1 MVAPAR
7 EPEVQDPFRSDPF
20 RIEPSDLP
28 KLHRVTQRFDAP
40 VVEDIPRAVK
50 AELARIRLS
59 ESIRP
64 GMRVAVTA
72 GSRGVAN
79 IPVVL
84 RAVVDYLRGAGANPI
99 VIPTMGSH
107 GGATAEGQREML
119 ASLGVTEESVGCP
132 ILATMDV
139 VQIGV
144 TPVNRVPV
152 FLDRHA
158 AESDGIVVVGRV
170 KQHTD
175 FDAAIESGLHKMM
188 AIGLGK
194 HKGAIDAHRRSITIG
209 FPTIIPEVGQVTL
222 FNTVTP
228 VLAGVAL
235 VENAYDQTAIVE
247 AVRPE
252 DFVQREMALLDEAK
266 RFIGKLP
273 FDQIDV
279 LIVDEAGKNIS
290 GNGLDT
296 NVTGRVMFV
305 NGTRP
310 ASPRI
315 TRIIVRDLTEA
326 THGNATG
333 IGQVDFVLKRAAEKI
348 DWHAT
353 YTNCLTGMAPEYAQL
368 PVVCLHDHHAI
379 SWAMH
384 SSGRFPPS
392 ECRVVWIRST
402 LELSH
407 LYVSEAL
414 LAEARAHPRLTV
426 ESDAWTPEFD
436 GAGFLPELLRG

>member
-1 MVAPAR
+1 
-7 EPEVQDPFRSDPF
+7 
-20 RIEPSDLP
+20 
-28 KLHRVTQRFDAP
+28 
-40 VVEDIPRAVK
+40 
-50 AELARIRLS
+50 
-59 ESIRP
+59 
-64 GMRVAVTA
+64 
-72 GSRGVAN
+72 
-79 IPVVL
+79 
-84 RAVVDYLRGAGANPI
+84 
-99 VIPTMGSH
+99 MGSH
-107 GGATAEGQREML
+107 GGATAEGQRGML
-119 ASLGVTEESVGCP
+119 ASLGVTEDAVGCP
-132 ILATMDV
+132 ILATMET
-139 VQIGV
+139 VQVGL
-144 TPVNRVPV
+144 TPVNKVPV
-152 FLDRHA
+152 FLDRNA

-175 FDAAIESGLHKMM
+175 FDAPIESGLHKMM

-222 FNTVTP
+222 HNTVTP

-252 DFVQREMALLDEAK
+252 DFVEREMALLTQAK
-266 RFIGKLP
+266 QYIGKLP

-315 TRIIVRDLTEA
+315 TRIIVRDLTEE

-333 IGQVDFVLKRAAEKI
+333 IGQADFILKRAADQI

-368 PVVCLHDHHAI
+368 PVVCHHDHHAI
-379 SWAMH
+379 SWAIH
-384 SSGRFPPS
+384 SSGRFPPD
-392 ECRVVWIRST
+392 ECRVVWIRNT

-407 LYVSEAL
+407 LYVSAAMLE
-414 LAEARAHPRLTV
+414 EARAHPRLEV
-426 ESDAWTPEFD
+426 EELPWAPSFD
-436 GAGFLPELLRG
+436 GAGYLPELLRG

>member
-7 EPEVQDPFRSDPF
+7 KPEVQDPFRDDPF
-20 RIEPSDLP
+20 RIEPSELP
-28 KLHRVTQRFDAP
+28 KLYRVTQHFDAP
-40 VVEDIPRAVK
+40 VVKDVPGTVK
-50 AELARIRLS
+50 AELERIGLS
-59 ESIRP
+59 HSIKP

-79 IPVVL
+79 IPAVL
-84 RAVVDYLRGAGANPI
+84 RAVVDYLRTAGANPI

-107 GGATAEGQREML
+107 GGATAEGQRLML

-132 ILATMDV
+132 ILATMDT

-144 TPVNRVPV
+144 TPVNKVPV
-152 FLDRHA
+152 FLDRNA

-175 FDAAIESGLHKMM
+175 FDAPIESGLHKMM

-222 FNTVTP
+222 HNTVTP

-252 DFVQREMALLDEAK
+252 DFVEREMALLAQAK
-266 RFIGKLP
+266 QLIGKLP

-296 NVTGRVMFV
+296 NVTGRVRSV
-305 NGTRP
+305 SGTRP
-310 ASPRI
+310 PSPRI
-315 TRIIVRDLTEA
+315 TRIICRDLTEE

-333 IGQVDFVLKRAAEKI
+333 IGQVDFILKRIADQI

-353 YTNCLTGMAPEYAQL
+353 YTNCLTGMGPEYAQL
-368 PVVCLHDHHAI
+368 PIVCSHDHNAL
-379 SWAMH
+379 SWAIH
-384 SSGRFPPS
+384 TSGRFPPT
-392 ECRVVWIRST
+392 ECRVVWIRNT

-414 LAEARAHPRLTV
+414 LEEARAHPRLEV
-426 ESDAWTPEFD
+426 EGSGWAPNFDA
-436 GAGFLPELLRG
+436 AGYLPELLRS